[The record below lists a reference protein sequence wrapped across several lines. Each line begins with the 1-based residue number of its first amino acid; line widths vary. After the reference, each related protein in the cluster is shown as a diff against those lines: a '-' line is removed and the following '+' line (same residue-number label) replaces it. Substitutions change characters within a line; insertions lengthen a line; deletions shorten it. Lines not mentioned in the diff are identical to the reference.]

1 MPLMIQNPHNIVMP
15 QNESHT
21 PPIWNSSTGQFVISQ
36 NESHTPPIWNSPT
49 KKLVETTNDVEIE
62 EVPIYPLM
70 NINTYKNIHKPKVQ
84 PLQKLTRQK
93 NTRHRMIP
101 PHMIPQTYN
110 NPTIN
115 SYIYMGILYNYS
127 VRLFKKSKSLHGHL
141 DKLLDRY
148 KQLQHIDIP
157 MPYLEKQDNIIHKI
171 FINTINNQIKKIQ
184 NIKYTHE
191 EGTYKV
197 LLKVEFNK
205 EIHNDI
211 KELSMLSNKI
221 NKQNV
226 HSYIKKFD
234 VFNEKYF
241 TDGIIEML
249 DLLYVNNEN
258 NNKHDTIGAVKADL
272 FKINEN
278 IRTKYKPTLSQPT
291 PKPLTQATAKR
302 IAAKNNETKRIAA
315 NAKRKKTK
323 RTAIKRAKLFKAV
336 LGQSINS
343 L

>member
-21 PPIWNSSTGQFVISQ
+21 PSIWSSSTGQFVISQ

-171 FINTINNQIKKIQ
+171 FINTINNQIKEIQ
-184 NIKYTHE
+184 NIKYTPE

-211 KELSMLSNKI
+211 KELSMLNE
-221 NKQNV
+221 QNMPL
-226 HSYIKKFD
+226 YISKFD
-234 VFNEKYF
+234 AFNEKYF
-241 TDGIIEML
+241 TDGIIDML
-249 DLLYVNNEN
+249 DPLYI
-258 NNKHDTIGAVKADL
+258 NNKNNSKHGTIYEIKKDL
-272 FKINEN
+272 FKINKD
-278 IRTKYKPTLSQPT
+278 ILKKYNK
-291 PKPLTQATAKR
+291 LTQTRVSTHSITKR
-302 IAAKNNETKRIAA
+302 TTAKNNV
-315 NAKRKKTK
+315 AKRKKTQ
-323 RTAIKRAKLFKAV
+323 RTANKRAKLFNAVPGKA
-336 LGQSINS
+336 I
-343 L
+343 